1 MRMRLL
7 VTAGLASILAG
18 TAMAGSAVAQQR
30 ATTSAT
36 ISQATGPF
44 AHESALPFHAP
55 DFSKIKDSDF
65 KPGFEQGMVIQKAE
79 VAAID
84 DNPAAPTFENTIVAY
99 EKTGRMLGRV
109 QSVFNVL
116 TSADTNPTLDK
127 IQAEESP
134 RLTTHY
140 DSINLDPKLFARV
153 KAVYDKRASLNL
165 DEEDSKLLEK
175 TYKDMVHAGALLTA
189 KQKAEVQQINGRL
202 SELTTQFSQRLT
214 KAQADGALV
223 VTDKAKLAGMSR
235 GEIAAAAKEAAD
247 RKMPG
252 KWVLALQ
259 NTTQQPQLLSLTDR
273 ATRQALFEKGWHR
286 ADKGDADDTG
296 ALVAQI
302 ADLRAR
308 KAALFGEP
316 DWASYAMYD
325 SMAKT
330 PKAAIDFMDA
340 MVPPL
345 KAAQEREVAELDAE
359 IKADGQNFDVKPWD
373 WQLYAAQLKK
383 AKYDFNEDT
392 LKPYFEIHRVLE
404 DGVFYAANQL
414 YGLTFKRRT
423 DLPVYNPDV
432 WTYTVYDKDGS
443 ELGLYYFDPYQ
454 RPNKQG
460 GAWMDNL
467 VQQNHL
473 FGDKPVVYNVLN
485 IQKAPEGQPQLVTW
499 DDVTTMF
506 HEFGHALHGL
516 FANQKYTSTS
526 GTNVA
531 RDFVEYPSQ
540 LNESWA
546 SDPKVLAHYAKNY
559 KTGAPL
565 DPKLVDKLVASQT
578 FDQGY
583 LFGET
588 VEAALLDMK
597 WHSLNPQQASAIKT
611 TAQVDTQEAKWLAE
625 LGLDVEHVPP
635 RYRSTYFRHIFA
647 DPTGYS
653 AGYYAY
659 LWTQMLDHD
668 SRHWFKAHGGL
679 TRANGEHFRDTVLSK
694 GATEDYGVMFR
705 NFTGHDPDPKP
716 LLEDRGLI
724 PDGSGG

>member
-1 MRMRLL
+1 
-7 VTAGLASILAG
+7 
-18 TAMAGSAVAQQR
+18 
-30 ATTSAT
+30 
-36 ISQATGPF
+36 
-44 AHESALPFHAP
+44 
-55 DFSKIKDSDF
+55 
-65 KPGFEQGMVIQKAE
+65 MVIQKAE

-84 DNPAAPTFENTIVAY
+84 DNPAAPTFENTIVSY

-134 RLTTHY
+134 RLTAHY

-223 VTDKAKLAGMSR
+223 VTDKAKLAGMSQ

-273 ATRQALFEKGWHR
+273 ATRQALFEKGWHH

-485 IQKAPEGQPQLVTW
+485 IQKAPQGQPQLVTW

-597 WHSLNPQQASAIKT
+597 WHSLNPQQAGAIKT